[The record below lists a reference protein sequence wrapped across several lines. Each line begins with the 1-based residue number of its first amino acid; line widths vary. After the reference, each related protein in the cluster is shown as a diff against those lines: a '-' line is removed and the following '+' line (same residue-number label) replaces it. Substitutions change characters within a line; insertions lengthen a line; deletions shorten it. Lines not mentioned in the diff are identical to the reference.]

1 MAAFQDFAALGAEA
15 AELGGRARLAAARL
29 TAAEG
34 VATQAAEDLRQA
46 AACGRSVADSC
57 VAFAETAEA
66 FGRQHGVP
74 VGAAAGPPPPRA
86 KAPPPADPA
95 QWVRPGAAVSKAP
108 PASVRN
114 KIRPS
119 SKVPGRWVQKEA
131 SASAAAPAAASAAA
145 PAAAAASGSASSGGA
160 AASAAAPAAAAASGS
175 GAWQR
180 SGGGNSENRRRRG
193 SAHRF
198 KDAAEWEM
206 TYGLAPPYFVSAGHE
221 HGYKVHVGDLPIRWA
236 APDAYAKIVADVLA
250 PAGIAEPEDAN
261 LAMPPSK
268 QGYRQMV
275 LTWRLSADAVRAK
288 VALHDFEWVAERV
301 RVNAKY
307 WTPQEY
313 SPWEDD
319 ERFYGMAR

>member
-1 MAAFQDFAALGAEA
+1 MAAFQDFAALAAEA

-74 VGAAAGPPPPRA
+74 AGAAAGPPPPRA
-86 KAPPPADPA
+86 KAPPPQDPA
-95 QWVRPGAAVSKAP
+95 EWVRPGAAVSKAP

-119 SKVPGRWVQKEA
+119 SKVPGRWVQKGA
-131 SASAAAPAAASAAA
+131 ADSAAAPAGACAA
-145 PAAAAASGSASSGGA
+145 AAAAASGSASSGGA

-198 KDAAEWEM
+198 KDSAEWEIA
-206 TYGLAPPYFVSAGHE
+206 YGFAPPYFVAAGHAY
-221 HGYKVHVGDLPIRWA
+221 GYTLSIR
-236 APDAYAKIVADVLA
+236 D
-250 PAGIAEPEDAN
+250 
-261 LAMPPSK
+261 
-268 QGYRQMV
+268 
-275 LTWRLSADAVRAK
+275 
-288 VALHDFEWVAERV
+288 
-301 RVNAKY
+301 
-307 WTPQEY
+307 
-313 SPWEDD
+313 
-319 ERFYGMAR
+319 